1 MDPKKLCPK
10 HCDQK
15 TFLIQ
20 KMGSNKFCMQIKF
33 GSKVLGQEEFWIE
46 KVLVKKSGFKKIRST
61 IIWTK
66 KVLGKKKLV
75 QMKLGK

>member
-1 MDPKKLCPK
+1 MGKKKYDPKSLKNEKKVDPKKLCPK

-33 GSKVLGQEEFWIE
+33 GSKVLGQEEFRIE
-46 KVLVKKSGFKKIRST
+46 KVLAE
-61 IIWTK
+61 
-66 KVLGKKKLV
+66 
-75 QMKLGK
+75 